1 MSSAVDP
8 LGLTYWH
15 LKRESTEMDWHLI
28 GAQAEDF
35 TIAFDKK
42 LNEDISEDPDVR
54 KYYEYHIKKI
64 AESLN
69 AELVTAKDDPLL
81 MIKRLEFTFVYFS
94 LFKHGLHAGCWMAV
108 PHDTTKIPKLMCCF
122 FHQARTQ
129 KKSEW
134 QVPADEVD
142 KFVDCDKD
150 FRLDGPV

>member
-35 TIAFDKK
+35 TVAFDEI
-42 LNEDISEDPDVR
+42 LNQDISEDPDVR
-54 KYYEYHIKKI
+54 TYYEDHIKAI
-64 AESLN
+64 AESLH

-81 MIKRLEFTFVYFS
+81 MIKRIAFTFVYFS
-94 LFKHGLHAGCWMAV
+94 LFKHGLHTGCWMAV
-108 PHDTTKIPKLMCCF
+108 SYDTTKTPKLMCCF

-134 QVPADEVD
+134 QVPAGEVD
-142 KFVDCDKD
+142 KLVDCDKD
-150 FRLDGPV
+150 INLD